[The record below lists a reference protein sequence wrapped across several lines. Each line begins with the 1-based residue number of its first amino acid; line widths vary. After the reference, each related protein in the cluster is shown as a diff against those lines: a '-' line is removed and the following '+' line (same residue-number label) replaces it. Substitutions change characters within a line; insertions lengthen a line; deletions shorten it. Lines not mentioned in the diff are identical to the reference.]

1 MYVLE
6 KRENWLNLE
15 EDGKVRWRTIL
26 CLLPKLQGWAK
37 DRDNSEE
44 RYLGVTF
51 KKKEEGLG
59 LRKRLSK
66 LQE

>member
-1 MYVLE
+1 M
-6 KRENWLNLE
+6 NLE

-51 KKKEEGLG
+51 KKKEEGQRVG
-59 LRKRLSK
+59 IEKKIEQITRIVLS
-66 LQE
+66 